1 MLGVKAWLCDPGQR
15 PPSLVLPR
23 RPCANGLS
31 VSLLPAAY
39 STPGTSPANRSF
51 VGLGPRDPTGIY
63 QAQVGA
69 KRPAGGGVGGAGQR
83 GRPGRA
89 GRGRPAGSRA
99 APASRTPGTVAS
111 LPAPSR
117 ASSPR
122 PGTWYGPKSCQ
133 GTLLAELL
141 WGWGFHRPGPICT
154 YGKTEA
160 RRGKGICP
168 GSHSASAQAFN
179 PPAFIP
185 SHAGQR
191 EGPQEREVGGAR
203 GPQDA
208 RGRWE
213 TEAAHGRG
221 RGLLVEH
228 ASPHP
233 WLRPAKW
240 EWGSRGG
247 VGITAAEC
255 APGSGA

>member
-1 MLGVKAWLCDPGQR
+1 M
-15 PPSLVLPR
+15 
-23 RPCANGLS
+23 
-31 VSLLPAAY
+31 
-39 STPGTSPANRSF
+39 
-51 VGLGPRDPTGIY
+51 
-63 QAQVGA
+63 
-69 KRPAGGGVGGAGQR
+69 GGVGGAGQR

-141 WGWGFHRPGPICT
+141 WAGIFTALAPFVPMGRLRLA
-154 YGKTEA
+154 EA
-160 RRGKGICP
+160 RGFAQDHTARQPRLSTPQPASPPTPAGGRDHRRG
-168 GSHSASAQAFN
+168 
-179 PPAFIP
+179 
-185 SHAGQR
+185 R
-191 EGPQEREVGGAR
+191 VGGAR
-203 GPQDA
+203 GPQDT

-221 RGLLVEH
+221 RGLLVGH

-233 WLRPAKW
+233 WLQPAKW
-240 EWGSRGG
+240 EWGGRGG
-247 VGITAAEC
+247 LSITAAEC
-255 APGSGA
+255 APGWGA